1 MDAATWNASPQ
12 ISISGAQSNSTTSV
26 TSITLF
32 GVFIL
37 SLYGVIKTA
46 EFYGYDQTTYMKYVL
61 FYIFIFVSKLI
72 LPNYAPKV

>member
-1 MDAATWNASPQ
+1 MDAVTGNSLPQ
-12 ISISGAQSNSTTSV
+12 ISIQGAQSNSTTSV
-26 TSITLF
+26 ASITLF

-46 EFYGYDQTTYMKYVL
+46 EFYGYDQSAYMKYVL
-61 FYIFIFVSKLI
+61 FYVFIFVSRFI

>member
-1 MDAATWNASPQ
+1 MDAVTGNSLPQ
-12 ISISGAQSNSTTSV
+12 ISIQGTQSNSTTSV
-26 TSITLF
+26 ASITLF

-46 EFYGYDQTTYMKYVL
+46 EFYGYDQSAYMKYVL
-61 FYIFIFVSKLI
+61 FYVFIFVSRFI